1 MSPTTAM
8 QFAECALAGADTV
21 AVGASTLRHLLVHP
35 LTDRGIDQFLSDL
48 ARHHSAW
55 TTA

>member
-1 MSPTTAM
+1 
-8 QFAECALAGADTV
+8 V
-21 AVGASTLRHLLVHP
+21 LRHLLVHP

-55 TTA
+55 TPA

>member
-1 MSPTTAM
+1 
-8 QFAECALAGADTV
+8 
-21 AVGASTLRHLLVHP
+21 VHP

-55 TTA
+55 TPA